1 MEFREIV
8 TPVESAPPKV
18 CPSVSC
24 WSCSAGWVYSI
35 VTGREEPGLA
45 FLPVRRL
52 LPRRS
57 DDDDDAVLKKK
68 EKNIPRDDVPGPRVW
83 SFNVRSSLR

>member
-1 MEFREIV
+1 MEFHEIV
-8 TPVESAPPKV
+8 IPVEFVLPRFYLSI
-18 CPSVSC
+18 SC
-24 WSCSAGWVYSI
+24 GSCSVGWVCSI
-35 VTGREEPGLA
+35 IKGKEEPGLA

-68 EKNIPRDDVPGPRVW
+68 RKNIPRDDVPGPRVW

>member
-1 MEFREIV
+1 MK
-8 TPVESAPPKV
+8 SAPLKF
-18 CPSVSC
+18 CLSVSS

-35 VTGREEPGLA
+35 IKGKGEPGLA

>member
-1 MEFREIV
+1 M
-8 TPVESAPPKV
+8 
-18 CPSVSC
+18 
-24 WSCSAGWVYSI
+24 YSI
-35 VTGREEPGLA
+35 IKGKGEPGLA

-68 EKNIPRDDVPGPRVW
+68 KRKNIPRDDVPGPRVW